1 MSVRMNNT
9 MGKMVSARMNSMM
22 GKTMSS
28 TMGKTT
34 SKTMSGLAGKM
45 MKSATIPQVYLTVS
59 RYHLNTFL
67 F

>member
-28 TMGKTT
+28 TMGET
-34 SKTMSGLAGKM
+34 SKMMSGLVGKTT
-45 MKSATIPQVYLTVS
+45 KSATIPQVYLTVS